1 MASWRVGYNDLIY
14 FLWYTI
20 CIMVILGID
29 PGIGKVGWGV
39 IKDESSKQIAIEYG
53 CFETQSKINLEDR
66 LTKIY
71 DFVTLLIDRF
81 DPEVLA
87 IEQLYFAANSKT
99 ALIVGQARGVILLA
113 ASKSHL
119 PTASY
124 TPLQVK
130 QALTGY
136 GRADKNQI
144 QSMVGSILHL
154 PKKVA
159 QDDAADAL
167 AIAITHVFSYKIR
180 KVSQY
185 RLK

>member
-1 MASWRVGYNDLIY
+1 MI
-14 FLWYTI
+14 
-20 CIMVILGID
+20 ILGID
-29 PGIGKVGWGV
+29 PGIGRIGWGV
-39 IKDESSKQIAIEYG
+39 IQDQSGKQTAIEYG
-53 CFETQSKINLEDR
+53 CFETSSKMNLEKR
-66 LTKIY
+66 LARIY
-71 DFVTLLIDRF
+71 DFITQLIEKF
-81 DPEVLA
+81 TPEVLA

-113 ASKSHL
+113 AAKSDL

-144 QSMVGSILHL
+144 QSMVGPILHL
-154 PKKVA
+154 SEKVV

-167 AIAITHVFSYKIR
+167 AIAITHIFSYKIR
-180 KVSQY
+180 KISEY
-185 RLK
+185 KLK

>member
-1 MASWRVGYNDLIY
+1 
-14 FLWYTI
+14 
-20 CIMVILGID
+20 MVILGID

-39 IKDESSKQIAIEYG
+39 IKDEFGKQKTIDYG
-53 CFETQSKINLEDR
+53 CFETSSKINLEDR

-71 DFVTLLIDRF
+71 DFITQLIEKF
-81 DPEVLA
+81 NPEVLA

-99 ALIVGQARGVILLA
+99 ALTVGQARGVILLA
-113 ASKSHL
+113 ASKSNL
-119 PTASY
+119 LTASY

-154 PKKVA
+154 SKKVT

-167 AIAITHVFSYKIR
+167 AIAITHAFSYKIR

-185 RLK
+185 KLK

>member
-1 MASWRVGYNDLIY
+1 MI
-14 FLWYTI
+14 
-20 CIMVILGID
+20 ILGID
-29 PGIGKVGWGV
+29 PGIARVGWGI
-39 IKDESSKQIAIEYG
+39 IKDESGKQKVLDYG
-53 CFETQSKINLEDR
+53 CFETSSKIDLDER
-66 LTKIY
+66 LAKIY
-71 DFVTLLIDRF
+71 DFIVELIEKF
-81 DPEVLA
+81 TPEILA

-99 ALIVGQARGVILLA
+99 ALIVGQARGVILLS
-113 ASKSHL
+113 ASKSNL

-154 PKKVA
+154 PKKVV

-167 AIAITHVFSYKIR
+167 AIAITHAFSYKLHKIFDY
-180 KVSQY
+180 K
-185 RLK
+185 LK

>member
-1 MASWRVGYNDLIY
+1 MI
-14 FLWYTI
+14 
-20 CIMVILGID
+20 ILGID
-29 PGIGKVGWGV
+29 PGIAKVGWGI
-39 IKDESSKQIAIEYG
+39 IKDEFGKQKVLDYG
-53 CFETQSKINLEDR
+53 CFETSSKIDLDER
-66 LTKIY
+66 LAKIY
-71 DFVTLLIDRF
+71 DFIVELIKKF
-81 DPEVLA
+81 TPEILA

-113 ASKSHL
+113 ASKSNL

-154 PKKVA
+154 PKKVV
-159 QDDAADAL
+159 QDDTADAL
-167 AIAITHVFSYKIR
+167 AIAITHAFSYKLHKIFDY
-180 KVSQY
+180 K
-185 RLK
+185 LK